1 SGNDRLTAARKMMNR
16 RPPHRISRLLAA
28 CVTTLALLAN
38 AQAVDGPV
46 YRLPNAPTTAKVKYL
61 SGLVLDLDGRG
72 IDATGYR
79 PIRVTISTWP
89 PNRKVK
95 ADRQVRVVLGC

>member
-1 SGNDRLTAARKMMNR
+1 MMNR
-16 RPPHRISRLLAA
+16 KPPHRLSRLLAA
-28 CVTTLALLAN
+28 AFVAALLLLTSAISH
-38 AQAVDGPV
+38 AVDGPV
-46 YRLPNAPTTAKVKYL
+46 CRLPNAPATAKLKYP

-95 ADRQVRVVLGC
+95 ADRQVRIVLGCHGDDYRR